1 MAELTA
7 NLPKDVALCDQPLV
21 SKGMLTIMDNKS
33 QTLPVDLL
41 MVLDV
46 STSMDGEGIKVLTSS
61 VVHTIQN
68 LLRAD
73 DRLAIITF
81 NHAAAVHTPWT
92 SKTNSVSGFSSSG
105 STNFGAAINQV
116 LTFLGASGRDHSRA
130 GVILFLSDGQAGMPN
145 SDNVRAIPE
154 FGFTMHT
161 IGVTS
166 GVVPENLEQ
175 MAELANGTYHNAPTF
190 GDVEAAFGSIFNLGE
205 TVIYSAPSLRVDVA
219 DGVTISKIE
228 QSPKALDI
236 HSSDIVGPSS
246 ESLTLPHMNKDKR
259 LELTFM
265 IKHDNITEGEN
276 LLATF
281 NCIGASTE
289 LRVRGSRDES
299 EVVNAPVNKGV
310 MFGTLLNQATG
321 FLKTGNIDGATIIQT
336 KIEALDVPDSENA
349 STIIGT
355 AIDADTTGEIL
366 DLVGKIE
373 RTNEGKTVLR
383 ED

>member
-7 NLPKDVALCDQPLV
+7 NLPKDVALCDLPLI
-21 SKGMLTIMDNKS
+21 SKGMLTIKDNKN

-46 STSMDGEGIKVLTSS
+46 STSMSGQGITVLTDS

-68 LLRAD
+68 LLRD
-73 DRLAIITF
+73 QDRLAIITF
-81 NHAAAVHTPWT
+81 ESSASVHTPWI
-92 SKTNSVSGFSSSG
+92 SKTNTVSGFQSTG
-105 STNFGAAINQV
+105 GTNFGAAINEV
-116 LTFLGASGRDHSRA
+116 LSFLGASGRDHSRA
-130 GVILFLSDGQAGMPN
+130 GIVLFLSDGQAGMPN
-145 SDNVRAIPE
+145 SDNVRMIPE
-154 FGFTMHT
+154 LGFTMHT
-161 IGVTS
+161 IGVTN

-190 GDVEAAFGSIFNLGE
+190 SDVEAAFDSIFNLGE
-205 TVIYSAPSLRVDVA
+205 TVIYAAPSLRVDVPK
-219 DGVTISKIE
+219 GVTISKIE

-236 HSSDIVGPSS
+236 HSSDIVGPAT
-246 ESLTLPHMNKDKR
+246 ESLTLPHMNQDKR

-265 IKHDNITEGEN
+265 IKHENIAEGDN

-281 NCIGASTE
+281 NCIGVSTE
-289 LRVRGSRDES
+289 LRVRGSRNES
-299 EVVNAPVNKGV
+299 EVANAPVNKGIV
-310 MFGTLLNQATG
+310 FGTLLNQATG
-321 FLKTGNIDGATIIQT
+321 FLKTGNIDGATTIQT
-336 KIEALDVPDSENA
+336 RIEALDVPESEDA